1 MESLQKYI
9 STNAVIT
16 DNVPII
22 RCDDRIREERASL
35 MLLDLFLSGNQG
47 KYMADS
53 SLSCPCD
60 EVKMGNG
67 NSYKRFY
74 INLKERNF
82 IAFSNSPQ
90 IMNNQAKT
98 NFSFYSLLQNCSEYK
113 GFDKT
118 EHFFGVTPR
127 QAFAPFKLNGR
138 HFSFKPFV
146 DDFCHAKVREDLPY
160 EVAVQFALCKWYNH
174 KFPNNM
180 NESNVTGLEVHP
192 SSNILQIFDFQDV
205 CGTVK
210 MKAVKIFLLSNNNHL
225 LKCYLPLTR
234 WFWKDVNYNF
244 IATVGLPDKQ
254 ILMNLPQVS
263 TAKTVVICQTLEEA
277 VTLQNNNPSD
287 SDIAFTA
294 FMCDEK
300 HYEQVDFTPLKDK
313 QIKILI
319 SNSNGISLANA
330 YAVAELLYKYLKE
343 DQKLD
348 MISFIQRQTVFPSY
362 SDVFYIEDLL
372 DVHHKQKPYI
382 IEESVQEI
390 SETEFPMMLD
400 KALAEMSRKNEQSQD
415 LPFWKTMG
423 ENVASSTPREK
434 ERPTDKMILRPYVV
448 GGTSTLIVSA
458 PGMGKSC
465 FATALGARIAGSN
478 VPFIEDRCW
487 TRCTPTG
494 RNGNKVAYL
503 VFDSDGTAGID
514 EHRRDF
520 ASNIGENDANFIQR
534 NMAGEEIDYSSPS
547 HYNDFVAV
555 LNDIRDNEGHRGQ
568 PIDVLFIDTLLAF
581 AHNRTNNAF
590 NLLIKLN
597 KDFPNMAIVV
607 IHHLNLSDKTYGG
620 ILTTMGPRVIIS
632 LHRTAEQEK
641 TLKGKPTLNDP
652 FTIKIEKSNCNKI
665 PEDGESF
672 EVKLDDQ
679 NQFVVVNPVR
689 SQNEMRQLLI
699 KQYAAKYDLSQGEIG
714 RLFGTT
720 DRTIRNWI
728 KEEKED

>member
-1 MESLQKYI
+1 MNNLKKYI
-9 STNAVIT
+9 STNPVIT

-22 RCDDRIREERASL
+22 RCDDRIREEKTSL

-47 KYMADS
+47 QYMTQR
-53 SLSCPCD
+53 SLSYLCD
-60 EVKMGNG
+60 EVEMANG
-67 NSYKRFY
+67 RSYNRFD
-74 INLKERNF
+74 INLKTRDF
-82 IAFSNSPQ
+82 IAFSSFPQ
-90 IMNNQAKT
+90 KMNNQAKT
-98 NFSFYSLLQNCSEYK
+98 NFSFYSLLQKGSEYK
-113 GFDKT
+113 GLDKT

-127 QAFAPFKLNGR
+127 QAFAPFRLSER
-138 HFSFKPFV
+138 HFSLKPFV

-160 EVAVQFALCKWYNH
+160 EVAVQCALWKWYNR

-180 NESNVTGLEVHP
+180 NEGNVTGLEVHP
-192 SSNILQIFDFQDV
+192 SSNILQIFDFQDI

-210 MKAVKIFLLSNNNHL
+210 MKAVKIFLISSNNHL
-225 LKCYLPLTR
+225 IKCYLPLTR
-234 WFWKDVNYNF
+234 WFWKDLNYNF

-254 ILMNLPQVS
+254 ILMNLPQV
-263 TAKTVVICQTLEEA
+263 AKAETVVICQTLEDA
-277 VTLQNNNPSD
+277 VALQNGVPND
-287 SDIAFTA
+287 SNVAFTA
-294 FMCDEK
+294 FMGD
-300 HYEQVDFTPLKDK
+300 YNRVDYSPLKDK
-313 QIKILI
+313 QVKILI
-319 SNSNGISLANA
+319 SNSDGISLAQA
-330 YAVAELLYKYLKE
+330 YADANVLYDYLRK
-343 DQKLD
+343 DVQGFSG
-348 MISFIQRQTVFPSY
+348 ISFIQRQAVFPACSNVT
-362 SDVFYIEDLL
+362 SIEDLL
-372 DVHHKQKPYI
+372 AAHRRQKPYV
-382 IEESVQEI
+382 IEESVQEV

-400 KALAEMSRKNEQSQD
+400 KALAEMSRKYEQSQD

-423 ENVASSTPREK
+423 ENVASTPREK

-465 FATALGARIAGSN
+465 FATALGARIAGSD

-494 RNGNKVAYL
+494 RKGNKVAYL

-597 KDFPNMAIVV
+597 KDFPDMAIVV
-607 IHHLNLSDKTYGG
+607 IHHLNLNDKTYGG
-620 ILTTMGPRVIIS
+620 VLTTMGPRVIIS
-632 LHRTAEQEK
+632 LHRTVEQEK

-679 NQFVVVNPVR
+679 NHFVVVNPVR

>member
-1 MESLQKYI
+1 MKDLNKVIYKTDVI
-9 STNAVIT
+9 ADNA
-16 DNVPII
+16 PII
-22 RCDDRIREERASL
+22 RCDERIREEKASL
-35 MLLDLFLSGNQG
+35 LLLDLFLSGNQG
-47 KYMADS
+47 KYMNFACS
-53 SLSCPCD
+53 GYSCDPFKK
-60 EVKMGNG
+60 EGKTFN
-67 NSYKRFY
+67 RFE
-74 INLKERNF
+74 IDLKERDF
-82 IAFSNSPQ
+82 IKCLCSQKRISSTDD
-90 IMNNQAKT
+90 T
-98 NFSFYSLLQNCSEYK
+98 NFSLYSLLQEESVYH
-113 GFDKT
+113 GLDAT
-118 EHFFGVTPR
+118 EHFFGVNSG
-127 QAFAPFKLNGR
+127 QAFAPFRLSGR
-138 HFSFKPFV
+138 HFSLKPFV
-146 DDFCHAKVREDLPY
+146 ADPFPAPVREDLPY
-160 EVAVQFALCKWYNH
+160 EVAVQSSLWKWYSR

-180 NESNVTGLEVHP
+180 NESGVTGLEVHP
-192 SSNILQIFDFQDV
+192 SGQILQIFDFKSP
-205 CGTVK
+205 CGSVM
-210 MKAVKIFLLSNNNHL
+210 MKVVKIFRYSGNKLV
-225 LKCYLPLTR
+225 KCYLPLTR
-234 WFWKDVNYNF
+234 WYWKSMNHNF
-244 IATVGLPDKQ
+244 IATVGLPEKQ
-254 ILMNLPQVS
+254 ILMNLPQI
-263 TAKTVVICQTLEEA
+263 AKAGTVVICQTLEDA
-277 VTLQNNNPSD
+277 VALQNGFPDD
-287 SDIAFTA
+287 SDIAFTS
-294 FMCDEK
+294 FICDAPL
-300 HYEQVDFTPLKDK
+300 YDQVDFSPLKDK
-313 QIKILI
+313 QVKILI
-319 SNSNGISLANA
+319 SNSDAVSLADA
-330 YAVAELLYKYLKE
+330 YSDASVLYNYLQ
-343 DQKLD
+343 DDVQGLAG
-348 MISFIQRQTVFPSY
+348 ISFIQRQTVFPSY
-362 SDVFYIEDLL
+362 STVASVADLL
-372 DVHHKQKPYI
+372 AAHRKQKPYV
-382 IEESVQEI
+382 IEESVREV

-400 KALAEMSRKNEQSQD
+400 KALAEISRKHEQSQD

-465 FATALGARIAGSN
+465 FATALGARIAGSD

-581 AHNRTNNAF
+581 SHNKTNNAF
-590 NLLIKLN
+590 SLLIKLN
-597 KDFPNMAIVV
+597 KDFPDMAIVV

-620 ILTTMGPRVIIS
+620 VLTTMGPRVIIS

-652 FTIKIEKSNCNKI
+652 FTIKIEKFNCNKI

-679 NQFVVVNPVR
+679 NHFVVVNPVR
-689 SQNEMRQLLI
+689 SQNEMRQLLS

-720 DRTIRNWI
+720 DRTIRNWM